1 MLMTLRKEFAE
12 LDKHNWMPTVRCVR
26 EGQSGWGRARRGS
39 APQCQPRSTEP
50 IHRGSEHG
58 MQRRRFALGGEARSQ
73 RYRPNV
79 VARMAAG
86 LGLGEG
92 HSSDEAG

>member
-1 MLMTLRKEFAE
+1 M
-12 LDKHNWMPTVRCVR
+12 
-26 EGQSGWGRARRGS
+26 
-39 APQCQPRSTEP
+39 
-50 IHRGSEHG
+50 HRGSEHG

-79 VARMAAG
+79 IVRMTAG

-92 HSSDEAG
+92 HSSEEGRVTPVERRALTSDTLTEETEDR